1 MVNLL
6 SQKSSMI
13 ISLMLTL
20 ILAAAAYYYF
30 AIYNSVRDISLPAT
44 YKGFSTAQALF
55 SGADLVVIGS
65 PIKDFEDREV
75 ILKEHSRG
83 IIEYIV
89 TSTEIDVEKVLKGPE
104 EDAANLKV
112 IEPIGFRQTYRG
124 KERIASEGYTAMK
137 KGSQYIIF
145 LGKNTFGQYSVIN
158 MQAGKFNLDGTDP
171 EDLSGEKSFNKQRI
185 FTELKTDFSQELK

>member
-6 SQKSSMI
+6 SKKKNTI
-13 ISLMLTL
+13 ISLVMTL
-20 ILAAAAYYYF
+20 ILAAVAYYYF
-30 AIYNSVRDISLPAT
+30 VIYSSVRDISLPAT
-44 YKGFSTAQALF
+44 YKGYSTAQALF

-75 ILKEHSRG
+75 ILKERSRG

-89 TSTEIDVEKVLKGPE
+89 TSTEINVEKVLKGPK
-104 EDAANLKV
+104 EDAVNLKV
-112 IEPIGFRQTYRG
+112 IEPIGIRQTYRG
-124 KERIASEGYTAMK
+124 KERIASDGYTAMRK
-137 KGSQYIIF
+137 DSQYVIF
-145 LGKNTFGQYSVIN
+145 LGENTFGQYSVIN

-171 EDLSGEKSFNKQRI
+171 DDLSGEESFNKQRI